1 MILFQACHVH
11 CLVILDPLLDDW
23 SASVFITRALLRL
36 ERTMNSFC
44 H

>member
-1 MILFQACHVH
+1 MGGRAVGRDGGSI
-11 CLVILDPLLDDW
+11 I
-23 SASVFITRALLRL
+23 ASDITRALLRL